1 MLAYRQVTLTVGP
14 MTKTFAHTTDQ
25 TVAQLLNIV
34 EGGDDVLLT
43 RDGKPLAVLSKAQP
57 EAVAVGDMQTFDI
70 PETFYENLGGC

>member
-1 MLAYRQVTLTVGP
+1 

-25 TVAQLLNIV
+25 TVAQLLGIV

>member
-1 MLAYRQVTLTVGP
+1 

-43 RDGKPLAVLSKAQP
+43 RDGKPLAVLSAALPAP
-57 EAVAVGDMQTFDI
+57 EAVSKMQTFDI
-70 PETFYENLGGC
+70 PETFYENLPGY

>member
-1 MLAYRQVTLTVGP
+1 

-25 TVAQLLNIV
+25 TVVQLLSIV

-43 RDGKPLAVLSKAQP
+43 RDGKPFAVLSKAQP
-57 EAVAVGDMQTFDI
+57 ETVAVANMQTFDI

>member
-1 MLAYRQVTLTVGP
+1 

-57 EAVAVGDMQTFDI
+57 ETVAVSNMKTFDI
-70 PETFYENLGGC
+70 PETFYENLGGV

>member
-1 MLAYRQVTLTVGP
+1 